1 MGCVQ
6 PTAMTKTASKTA
18 AKKATTKKATTT
30 KKTTIAKTTTKKTKK
45 PPSKR
50 TLQMKRVQVRKNR
63 KAGGKK
69 AASAAKKKGIG
80 LFAPVT
86 LSDKLA
92 AICGGKKMTR
102 PEATKKLWVY
112 IKKHGLNSGRIIT
125 PDEKLKAVLPVA
137 KIDMLKM
144 AGMVSKH
151 MSK

>member
-1 MGCVQ
+1 MGFLVVV
-6 PTAMTKTASKTA
+6 ASKTA

-30 KKTTIAKTTTKKTKK
+30 KKTTLAKTTVTKTKK

-50 TLQMKRVQVRKNR
+50 TLQIKRVQVKKNR
-63 KAGGKK
+63 KAGAKK

-80 LFAPVT
+80 LFAPVN
-86 LSDKLA
+86 LSPALA

-102 PEATKKLWVY
+102 PEATKKLWAY
-112 IKKHGLNSGRIIT
+112 IKAKKLNEGRIIK

-137 KIDMLKM
+137 KVDMLKM

>member
-1 MGCVQ
+1 MGFLVVV
-6 PTAMTKTASKTA
+6 ASKTA

-50 TLQMKRVQVRKNR
+50 TLQIKRVQARKNR
-63 KAGGKK
+63 KAGAKK

-80 LFAPVT
+80 LFAPVN
-86 LSDKLA
+86 LSPALA
-92 AICGGKKMTR
+92 AICGGKK
-102 PEATKKLWVY
+102 
-112 IKKHGLNSGRIIT
+112 LNEGRIIK

-137 KIDMLKM
+137 KVDMLKM

-151 MSK
+151 MSKAELGRAPAMQPKSSDVAPG

>member
-1 MGCVQ
+1 MGLCDQ
-6 PTAMTKTASKTA
+6 PIAMTKTA
-18 AKKATTKKATTT
+18 T
-30 KKTTIAKTTTKKTKK
+30 KKTTIAKTTKTKK

-50 TLQMKRVQVRKNR
+50 TLQIKRVTVKKNR

-69 AASAAKKKGIG
+69 AAAAAKKKGIG
-80 LFAPVT
+80 LFAPVN
-86 LSDKLA
+86 LSPALA

-112 IKKHGLNSGRIIT
+112 IKAKKLNDGRIIK
-125 PDEKLKAVLPVA
+125 PDDKLKAVLPVA
-137 KIDMLKM
+137 KVDMLKM

>member
-1 MGCVQ
+1 
-6 PTAMTKTASKTA
+6 MTKTA
-18 AKKATTKKATTT
+18 T
-30 KKTTIAKTTTKKTKK
+30 KKTTIAKTTKTKK

-50 TLQMKRVQVRKNR
+50 TLQIKRVTVKKNR

-69 AASAAKKKGIG
+69 AAAAAKKKGIG
-80 LFAPVT
+80 LFAPVN
-86 LSDKLA
+86 LSPALA

-112 IKKHGLNSGRIIT
+112 IKAKKLNDGRIIK
-125 PDEKLKAVLPVA
+125 PDDKLKAVLPVA
-137 KIDMLKM
+137 KVDMLKM

>member
-1 MGCVQ
+1 
-6 PTAMTKTASKTA
+6 MTKTASKTA

-30 KKTTIAKTTTKKTKK
+30 KKTTIAKTTTKK

-50 TLQMKRVQVRKNR
+50 TLQIKRVQARKNR
-63 KAGGKK
+63 KAGAKK

-80 LFAPVT
+80 LFAPVN
-86 LSDKLA
+86 LSPALA

-102 PEATKKLWVY
+102 PEATKKLWAY
-112 IKKHGLNSGRIIT
+112 IKAKKLNEGRIIK
-125 PDEKLKAVLPVA
+125 PDEKLKAVLPVT
-137 KIDMLKM
+137 KVDMLKM